1 MNSFQFSV
9 FSFQLRGVLAWAFP
23 PRLTKPTC
31 NLNHRLDSDTT
42 QQSTSR
48 WLKPTTDNRQPPF
61 RRLITLILP
70 LLFIVVLFMLANWC
84 FPLPKARLHPPV
96 SQIVLDRNGE
106 WLRAFLADDGMWRI
120 ATSSQQPAIS
130 KLTAERIGQQPVLMA
145 DSHLPKN
152 PFTDSRRLMADSHL
166 LHQAILTSE
175 DRWFY
180 YHYGINPV
188 SIATAFYDNLKAGE
202 VVRGGST
209 ITMQLAR
216 LMEPKARSIPNKL
229 IEMFRALQLE
239 HAYSKSEILTSYFNM
254 LPYGGNIVGT
264 AAASRFYFN
273 KPQHAL
279 SLGEAALLAA
289 IPNAPERL
297 RPDRFPENARKA
309 RKKVLNRLLARR
321 QISERQWQEAVQEP
335 IPHKRH
341 PLPFKA
347 PHLSRLLVKHAKS
360 TTDDRIYT
368 TIDAQVQETA
378 VRILREYLDAER
390 KPNLRGS
397 HSTSTGAIIV
407 MDTQS
412 RQVLAMV
419 GSHDFFDRSALGQI
433 NGTLAPRSPG
443 SALKPFV
450 YALAMEEGLITP
462 ETLLF
467 DVPVT
472 YAGYEPVNYDGK
484 YNGYVTARQA
494 LARSLNVPA
503 VNLNARLKNRTS
515 NSPPIQDSKARVGG
529 STLHAFLKQ
538 AGISTLAPAQK
549 YGLSMVL
556 GGCEVN
562 LLELTT
568 LYAGLANMGEF
579 GPYQLML
586 SRNSRR
592 KNSSQPSAVSS
603 QKDSQYTGN
612 RKPKAERERSKR
624 PENQSLQRLL
634 RKETCFI
641 ITEMLTNA
649 QLPTNTVRN
658 AEAFERTMNL
668 PKIAWKTGTSYG
680 HRDAWCIG
688 YSPKLTIGVWLGN
701 FNGKGVPML
710 SGTDAATPILFAL
723 FTALTGQDMHGWF
736 TEPEQL
742 KTRQVCALSGAPVSS
757 HCPVHKEDVYIP
769 GISSVA
775 VCTIHKRIYV
785 DEATGYSLCSHCRK
799 NSRQPS
805 AVSRQQNSDQ
815 RSALSRKPIRGLRRS
830 QQESV
835 TSTESLLTEGFRKP
849 KVSESHSTTHTVLN
863 ETQAQIFEEWPAD
876 AATWLAENGFAV
888 SVLPK
893 HNPLCTGT
901 IAGNAPIILSPAAD
915 TIYYIREGIPLEN
928 QKIRLTASASS
939 RTQDLFWFLDGEL
952 IFQGSAGEQYWLTPA
967 RGKHVLTCVDAEGR
981 SATRPLHISLI
992 R

>member
-1 MNSFQFSV
+1 MTT
-9 FSFQLRGVLAWAFP
+9 P
-23 PRLTKPTC
+23 
-31 NLNHRLDSDTT
+31 DT
-42 QQSTSR
+42 R
-48 WLKPTTDNRQPPF
+48 HPLF
-61 RRLITLILP
+61 RRLIILTLPFLLIAT
-70 LLFIVVLFMLANWC
+70 LFILANWC

-106 WLRAFLADDGMWRI
+106 WLRVFLADDGMWRFSRGEV
-120 ATSSQQPAIS
+120 TSP
-130 KLTAERIGQQPVLMA
+130 
-145 DSHLPKN
+145 
-152 PFTDSRRLMADSHL
+152 L

-188 SIATAFYDNLKAGE
+188 SIVTALYDNLKAGE

-209 ITMQLAR
+209 LTMQLAR
-216 LMEPKARSIPNKL
+216 LMEPKARNIPNKL

-239 HAYSKSEILTSYFNM
+239 NAYSKSEILKFYFNM

-309 RKKVLNRLLARR
+309 REKVLNRLLARQ
-321 QISERQWQEAVQEP
+321 QIAEQHWQEAVQEP
-335 IPHKRH
+335 IPNKRH
-341 PLPFKA
+341 LLPFKA
-347 PHLSRLLVKHAKS
+347 PHLSRMLVKHAKS
-360 TTDDRIYT
+360 TTDGRIYT
-368 TIDAQVQETA
+368 TIDAKVQETA
-378 VRILREYLDAER
+378 VRILSEYLMDAER

-407 MDTQS
+407 MDTQN
-412 RQVLAMV
+412 RHVLAMV
-419 GSHDFFDRSALGQI
+419 GSHDFFDREALGQV

-472 YAGYEPVNYDGK
+472 YAGYTPVNYDGK

-494 LARSLNVPA
+494 LARSLNIPA
-503 VNLNARLKNRTS
+503 VNLNARLKS
-515 NSPPIQDSKARVGG
+515 A
-529 STLHAFLKQ
+529 TLHAFLKQ

-579 GPYQLML
+579 GPYQLTKKTE
-586 SRNSRR
+586 N
-592 KNSSQPSAVSS
+592 
-603 QKDSQYTGN
+603 Y
-612 RKPKAERERSKR
+612 SK
-624 PENQSLQRLL
+624 RLL
-634 RKETCFI
+634 RKETSFI
-641 ITEMLTNA
+641 ITEMLTNS
-649 QLPTNTVRN
+649 QLPTNTVKN
-658 AEAFERTMNL
+658 PEAFERTMNL

-688 YSPKLTIGVWLGN
+688 YSPTLTIGVWLGN
-701 FNGKGVPML
+701 FNGKGTPML
-710 SGTDAATPILFAL
+710 SGTDAASPILFAL
-723 FTALTGQDMHGWF
+723 FTALTGQDTHRWF
-736 TEPEQL
+736 TKPESL
-742 KTRQVCALSGAPVSS
+742 KTRQVCTLSGAPVSS
-757 HCPVHKEDVYIP
+757 HCPAHKEDVYIP

-785 DEATGYSLCSHCRK
+785 NEATGYSLCSHCR
-799 NSRQPS
+799 NLST
-805 AVSRQQNSDQ
+805 SD
-815 RSALSRKPIRGLRRS
+815 RRKEHDS
-830 QQESV
+830 HFTTE
-835 TSTESLLTEGFRKP
+835 TS
-849 KVSESHSTTHTVLN
+849 LN
-863 ETQAQIFEEWPAD
+863 DAQTRIFEEWPAD
-876 AATWLAENGFAV
+876 AATWLAENGFAI
-888 SVLPK
+888 SVLPE

-901 IAGNAPIILSPAAD
+901 IAGNAPVILSPAED
-915 TIYYIREGIPLEN
+915 TIYYIREGVPLEN

-952 IFQGSAGEQYWLTPA
+952 IFRGNAGEEYWLTPA

-981 SATRPLHISLI
+981 SATRPLHISSI

>member
-1 MNSFQFSV
+1 
-9 FSFQLRGVLAWAFP
+9 
-23 PRLTKPTC
+23 
-31 NLNHRLDSDTT
+31 
-42 QQSTSR
+42 
-48 WLKPTTDNRQPPF
+48 
-61 RRLITLILP
+61 
-70 LLFIVVLFMLANWC
+70 MLANWC

-106 WLRAFLADDGMWRI
+106 WLRAFLADDGMWRF
-120 ATSSQQPAIS
+120 SHQSQQIFNKSAPS
-130 KLTAERIGQQPVLMA
+130 LTKN
-145 DSHLPKN
+145 SHYGTN
-152 PFTDSRRLMADSHL
+152 ATTDTYSPL
-166 LHQAILTSE
+166 LHQAILISE

-180 YHYGINPV
+180 YHYGINPI
-188 SIATAFYDNLKAGE
+188 SIATAIYDNLKAGE

-216 LMEPKARSIPNKL
+216 LMEPKARNIPNKF
-229 IEMFRALQLE
+229 IEMFRAFQLE
-239 HAYSKSEILTSYFNM
+239 HAYSKSEILTFYFNM

-273 KPQHAL
+273 KPQHTL

-309 RKKVLNRLLARR
+309 REKVLNRLLARR
-321 QISERQWQEAVQEP
+321 QISEQQWQEAVQEP
-335 IPHKRH
+335 IPHKRY

-347 PHLSRLLVKHAKS
+347 PHLSRLLIKENRKKFGVRNPSHS
-360 TTDDRIYT
+360 RTTNGRIHT
-368 TIDAQVQETA
+368 TIDAKVQDTA
-378 VRILREYLDAER
+378 ARLLNEYLVDAAR
-390 KPNLRGS
+390 KPSLRGS

-407 MDTQS
+407 MDTQN
-412 RQVLAMV
+412 RHILAMV
-419 GSHDFFDRSALGQI
+419 GSHDFFDRKALGQI

-472 YAGYEPVNYDGK
+472 YADYTPVNYDGK

-503 VNLNARLKNRTS
+503 VNLNARLKNRT
-515 NSPPIQDSKARVGG
+515 
-529 STLHAFLKQ
+529 LHAFLKQ

-556 GGCEVN
+556 GGCAVN

-579 GPYQLML
+579 GPYQLTKL
-586 SRNSRR
+586 H
-592 KNSSQPSAVSS
+592 QP
-603 QKDSQYTGN
+603 KTENY
-612 RKPKAERERSKR
+612 SK
-624 PENQSLQRLL
+624 RLL
-634 RKETCFI
+634 RQETSFI
-641 ITEMLTNA
+641 ITEMLTNS
-649 QLPTNTVRN
+649 QLPTNTVKN
-658 AEAFERTMNL
+658 PEAFERTMNL

-688 YSPKLTIGVWLGN
+688 YSPTFTIGVWLGN
-701 FNGKGVPML
+701 FDGKGTPML

-723 FTALTGQDMHGWF
+723 FTALTGQDTHHWF
-736 TEPEQL
+736 TKPEQL
-742 KTRQVCALSGAPVSS
+742 KTRQVCTLSGAPVSP
-757 HCPVHKEDVYIP
+757 HCPTHKEDVYIP
-769 GISSVA
+769 GVSSVT
-775 VCTIHKRIYV
+775 VCAIHKPIYV
-785 DEATGYSLCSHCRK
+785 DESTGYSLCSHCWGNNDGATGPYK
-799 NSRQPS
+799 
-805 AVSRQQNSDQ
+805 
-815 RSALSRKPIRGLRRS
+815 K
-830 QQESV
+830 
-835 TSTESLLTEGFRKP
+835 
-849 KVSESHSTTHTVLN
+849 
-863 ETQAQIFEEWPAD
+863 IFQEWPAD

-888 SVLPK
+888 SVLPA

-901 IAGNAPIILSPAAD
+901 ISGNAPIILSPAED
-915 TIYYIREGIPLEN
+915 TTYYIREGVSLEN

-952 IFQGSAGEQYWLTPA
+952 IFQGNAGEQYWLTPT

-981 SATRPLHISLI
+981 SATRPLHISVI

>member
-1 MNSFQFSV
+1 MKSFQFSV
-9 FSFQLRGVLAWAFP
+9 FSFQLRGF
-23 PRLTKPTC
+23 RLTRPSY
-31 NLNHRLDSDTT
+31 NR
-42 QQSTSR
+42 Q
-48 WLKPTTDNRQPPF
+48 PTTDNRQPLF
-61 RRLITLILP
+61 RRLIIFIFPP
-70 LLFIVVLFMLANWC
+70 LLIATLFMLANWC

-120 ATSSQQPAIS
+120 AISHQQSALSRRFPTRGLRPSLPEDAVEDTAMFPA
-130 KLTAERIGQQPVLMA
+130 TRITDNRQPTA
-145 DSHLPKN
+145 DSH
-152 PFTDSRRLMADSHL
+152 F

-175 DRWFY
+175 DKWFY

-188 SIATAFYDNLKAGE
+188 SIATAIYDNLRAGE

-216 LMEPKARSIPNKL
+216 LMEPKARNIPNKL
-229 IEMFRALQLE
+229 IEMFRAVQLE
-239 HAYSKSEILTSYFNM
+239 HAYSKSEILAFYFNM

-309 RKKVLNRLLARR
+309 REKVLNRLLARR
-321 QISERQWQEAVQEP
+321 QISEQQWQEAVQEP

-347 PHLSRLLVKHAKS
+347 PHLSRMLVKKNRWSAKS
-360 TTDDRIYT
+360 TKDGRIYT
-368 TIDAQVQETA
+368 TIDTKVQETA
-378 VRILREYLDAER
+378 ARILNEYLVDAER
-390 KPNLRGS
+390 QPSLRGS
-397 HSTSTGAIIV
+397 HSTSTGAVIV
-407 MDTQS
+407 MDTQN
-412 RQVLAMV
+412 RHVLAMV
-419 GSHDFFDRSALGQI
+419 GSHDFFDRKALGQI

-472 YAGYEPVNYDGK
+472 HADYTPVNYDGK

-503 VNLNARLKNRTS
+503 VNLTARLENRT
-515 NSPPIQDSKARVGG
+515 ARVGG

-579 GPYQLML
+579 GPYQLTL
-586 SRNSRR
+586 PRNSQQ
-592 KNSSQPSAVSS
+592 KSGNQPSAISS
-603 QKDSQYTGN
+603 QSQDGS
-612 RKPKAERERSKR
+612 ERSI
-624 PENQSLQRLL
+624 SLNRRFPTAESEHSERSESHFTQRLL
-634 RKETCFI
+634 RKETSFI
-641 ITEMLTNA
+641 ITEMLTKS
-649 QLPTNTVRN
+649 QLPTNTVKN
-658 AEAFERTMNL
+658 PEAFERTMTL

-688 YSPKLTIGVWLGN
+688 YSPTLTIGVWLGN
-701 FNGKGVPML
+701 FDGKGTPML

-723 FTALTGQDMHGWF
+723 FTALTGQDTHRWF
-736 TEPEQL
+736 TKPEQI
-742 KTRQVCALSGAPVSS
+742 KTRHVCALSGAPVSP
-757 HCPVHKEDVYIP
+757 HCPTHKEDVYIP

-775 VCTIHKRIYV
+775 VCSIHKRIYV
-785 DEATGYSLCSHCRK
+785 DKTTGYSLCSHCRIPNYGNLGLQTSHPAGVLK
-799 NSRQPS
+799 
-805 AVSRQQNSDQ
+805 
-815 RSALSRKPIRGLRRS
+815 RKPRRDDI
-830 QQESV
+830 SV
-835 TSTESLLTEGFRKP
+835 AEAR
-849 KVSESHSTTHTVLN
+849 
-863 ETQAQIFEEWPAD
+863 IFEEWPAD

-888 SVLPK
+888 SILPE

-901 IAGNAPIILSPAAD
+901 IAGNAPIILSPAEN
-915 TIYYIREGIPLEN
+915 TIYYIRGGVPLEN

-952 IFQGSAGEQYWLTPA
+952 IFQGSAGEQYWLTPT

-981 SATRPLHISLI
+981 SATRPLHISFI

>member
-1 MNSFQFSV
+1 MMKNSYQSEPSTRLRYNTAKHELGIRV
-9 FSFQLRGVLAWAFP
+9 FSYQFWHNLWQVCF
-23 PRLTKPTC
+23 RLP
-31 NLNHRLDSDTT
+31 LQGLL
-42 QQSTSR
+42 
-48 WLKPTTDNRQPPF
+48 LKTVN
-61 RRLITLILP
+61 RRLITLMLP
-70 LLFIVVLFMLANWC
+70 LFLIITLSMLANWC

-106 WLRAFLADDGMWRI
+106 WLRAFLADDSMWRFSRQLSVI
-120 ATSSQQPAIS
+120 SYQSQEVFDKPDTS
-130 KLTAERIGQQPVLMA
+130 LTENSYREA
-145 DSHLPKN
+145 N
-152 PFTDSRRLMADSHL
+152 TTTDNYF
-166 LHQAILTSE
+166 LHQAMLTSE

-188 SIATAFYDNLKAGE
+188 SIATALYDNLKAGE

-209 ITMQLAR
+209 ITMQVAR

-239 HAYSKSEILTSYFNM
+239 HTYSKSEILTFYFNM

-309 RKKVLNRLLARR
+309 REKVLNRLLARR
-321 QISERQWQEAVQEP
+321 QISEQQWQEATQEP
-335 IPHKRH
+335 IPRKRY

-347 PHLSRLLVKHAKS
+347 PHLSRMLVKENRSHAKPYPS
-360 TTDDRIYT
+360 TRLPHLQRHEWMGKTDGRIYT
-368 TIDAQVQETA
+368 TIDARVQETA
-378 VRILREYLDAER
+378 VRILSEYLEAER
-390 KPNLRGS
+390 KLSLRGS

-407 MDTQS
+407 MDTQN
-412 RQVLAMV
+412 RHVLAMV
-419 GSHDFFDRSALGQI
+419 GSHDFFDREALGQV

-450 YALAMEEGLITP
+450 YALAMEQGLITP

-467 DVPVT
+467 DVPIT
-472 YAGYEPVNYDGK
+472 YAGYEPVNYNGK

-515 NSPPIQDSKARVGG
+515 NSTPIQHSKARVGG

-568 LYAGLANMGEF
+568 LYVGLANMGEF
-579 GPYQLML
+579 GSYQLTL
-586 SRNSRR
+586 PRNSRR
-592 KNSSQPSAVSS
+592 GEVTSPLQGFRKPRVENHSSQH
-603 QKDSQYTGN
+603 
-612 RKPKAERERSKR
+612 
-624 PENQSLQRLL
+624 LL
-634 RKETCFI
+634 RKETSFI
-641 ITEMLTNA
+641 ITEMLTDS
-649 QLPTNTVRN
+649 QLPTNTVKN
-658 AEAFERTMNL
+658 PEAFERTMNL

-688 YSPKLTIGVWLGN
+688 YSPTLTIGVWLGN
-701 FNGKGVPML
+701 FNGKGAPML
-710 SGTDAATPILFAL
+710 SGAEAATPILFAL
-723 FTALTGQDMHGWF
+723 FTALTGQDTHRWF
-736 TEPEQL
+736 TKPEQL

-757 HCPVHKEDVYIP
+757 HCPIHKDDVYIP

-775 VCTIHKRIYV
+775 VCTIHKRIHV

-799 NSRQPS
+799 NSRQRS
-805 AVSRQQNSDQ
+805 AVSSQKDSQYTE
-815 RSALSRKPIRGLRRS
+815 SRKP
-830 QQESV
+830 
-835 TSTESLLTEGFRKP
+835 KA
-849 KVSESHSTTHTVLN
+849 ESHFTTGTSLKDA
-863 ETQAQIFEEWPAD
+863 QAQIFEEWPAN

-888 SVLPK
+888 PVLPK

-901 IAGNAPIILSPAAD
+901 IAGNAPIILSPAED
-915 TIYYIREGIPLEN
+915 TIYYIREGVPLEN
-928 QKIRLTASASS
+928 QKIRLIASASS

-952 IFQGSAGEQYWLTPA
+952 IFQGNAGEQYWLTPTK
-967 RGKHVLTCVDAEGR
+967 GKHVLTCVDAEGR
-981 SATRPLHISLI
+981 SATRPLHISVFN
-992 R
+992 